1 MALPTSMALPTMA
14 AWKVFLSSQL
24 WKGSRCSAYASKAA
38 RFMLSP
44 RLLPPSSSAIT
55 LACTRSMRAHHTTR
69 ASRHGVGTHPRVLAP
84 LALACDSPA
93 CCSAAPTCC

>member
-1 MALPTSMALPTMA
+1 MALPTSISLPTSMALPTMA

-55 LACTRSMRAHHTTR
+55 LACTRSTRAHHTTR
-69 ASRHGVGTHPRVLAP
+69 ASVTASAHT
-84 LALACDSPA
+84 LACSPR
-93 CCSAAPTCC
+93 